1 MLLTSE
7 DVEHDKANSIFKFLT
22 NPSEYEFERTKNQNE
37 IFVKE
42 KYGSKFHLLKTPEGI
57 IEAKQFS
64 LIMAHKNFNT
74 ICLEE
79 PDRCMHPQMVE
90 RMRDIFRSESG
101 DKVVIV
107 ISHNPFLM
115 NSITAEKTYVFF
127 RKKNYE
133 YSSKVSCGIHAIC
146 DINRRITDVDTLKKL
161 VFAAKILCIEG
172 VSDKIILEGLFD
184 YIVGSTYLPLDE
196 RHRIISHQLVV
207 LGSKTFDDPV
217 EHFCKQTG
225 LSAKW
230 VYDRDKYIMLDET
243 QTKIARFNLPKDLQR
258 DFSQFED
265 KAIGDFL
272 EKANGFM
279 ELSKKISCK
288 GIFIWKFGD
297 LEDTIIDSLN
307 PVQVKHIFD
316 VIAPDLTKKTTEEAV
331 EATQTFKKTIKYKLT
346 HMERSNLKT
355 LVKEMY
361 HSQQSNEV
369 KRLFEF
375 LKME

>member
-1 MLLTSE
+1 MQFLKDLEISYVATMPMRAIGPLQWTKSTKIACKDENYIEACKRAEIINLLLTSE
-7 DVEHDKANSIFKFLT
+7 DVDHEKADSIFKFLT
-22 NPSEYEFERTKNQNE
+22 NPFEYEFEPTQNPNK

-90 RMRDIFRSESG
+90 RMRDIFRSESR

-115 NSITAEKTYVFF
+115 NSITAEKTHVFF

-161 VFAAKILCIEG
+161 VLQPKILCIEG

-243 QTKIARFNLPKDLQR
+243 QTKIA
-258 DFSQFED
+258 
-265 KAIGDFL
+265 
-272 EKANGFM
+272 
-279 ELSKKISCK
+279 KI
-288 GIFIWKFGD
+288 
-297 LEDTIIDSLN
+297 
-307 PVQVKHIFD
+307 
-316 VIAPDLTKKTTEEAV
+316 
-331 EATQTFKKTIKYKLT
+331 
-346 HMERSNLKT
+346 
-355 LVKEMY
+355 
-361 HSQQSNEV
+361 
-369 KRLFEF
+369 
-375 LKME
+375 